1 MGLSSQLANQLIL
14 KDNVVYIVA
23 SDWIETTLR
32 SARFG
37 FHAVFQ
43 DLGVIKKNSLIV
55 KVFIRNVRQA
65 TA

>member
-14 KDNVVYIVA
+14 KDNAVYIVA
-23 SDWIETTLR
+23 SDWIETTLQ

-37 FHAVFQ
+37 LHAVFQ

-55 KVFIRNVRQA
+55 KVFIRNVR
-65 TA
+65 